1 MSKKTVTVNKLKE
14 MANNILADSYCEPE
28 SRDCLIVFVDKILMD
43 TGNYK
48 GFRYLTK
55 NEVPV
60 GQFPGINTPIEDLT
74 YEERFKYTDPTR
86 RSYN

>member
-1 MSKKTVTVNKLKE
+1 MSRKTVAVDKLKE
-14 MANNILADSYCEPE
+14 MANNILADSYYEQN

-60 GQFPGINTPIEDLT
+60 GQFPGINTPIEDLS
-74 YEERFKYTDPTR
+74 YEERFKHTDPTR
-86 RSYN
+86 LCYK

>member
-1 MSKKTVTVNKLKE
+1 MSRKTVAVDKLKE
-14 MANNILADSYCEPE
+14 MANNILADSYGEQD

-43 TGNYK
+43 AGNYK

-60 GQFPGINTPIEDLT
+60 SQFPGINTPIENLS

-86 RSYN
+86 RCYT